1 MTSIEKIEQIIKPPI
16 EQLGLSLFE
25 VSLTLEQG
33 EKFLHVLIDK
43 PNGRIG
49 LQDIIQVT
57 RLINPILDQA
67 DFIQDRYILDVASA
81 GVEHPIH
88 LDELPIYVQRNIYLH
103 LMHPWR
109 GENMIEGILQKLEP
123 DRLWI
128 EVTIKAKKQ
137 LIEINRKDIDYA
149 RLAVAMK

>member
-1 MTSIEKIEQIIKPPI
+1 MTSIEKIEHIIKPPI
-16 EQLGLSLFE
+16 EKLGLTVFE

-33 EKFLHVLIDK
+33 EKFLHVYIDK

-49 LQDIIQVT
+49 LQEIIQVT
-57 RLINPILDQA
+57 QLINPLLDQA
-67 DFIQDRYILDVASA
+67 DFIQEHYILDVASA

-88 LDELPIYVQRNIYLH
+88 LDELPTYLHRNIKLH
-103 LMHPWR
+103 LSHPWQ
-109 GENMIEGILQKLEP
+109 GENMLEGILQKLEP

-128 EVTIKAKKQ
+128 EVKIKAKKQ
-137 LIEINRKDIDYA
+137 LIEIKRKDIDYA